1 MACLSGLVDIHFA
14 NQSQQQ
20 LGSGQLQAYTLQKRF
35 RIRVLSIIHFY
46 NLACVF
52 VRPVLPCL
60 LIILA
65 VGDMKK
71 KLWYSRPFFRVEKS
85 YNAILICSV
94 FVFVLLGFLSRN
106 YWSSLYHD
114 LMASSWEK
122 ANSILARNLNSGH
135 TYLITAVQRLNFQ

>member
-20 LGSGQLQAYTLQKRF
+20 LGSGQLQGYTLQKRF

-71 KLWYSRPFFRVEKS
+71 SCDIQGHF
-85 YNAILICSV
+85 
-94 FVFVLLGFLSRN
+94 
-106 YWSSLYHD
+106 
-114 LMASSWEK
+114 
-122 ANSILARNLNSGH
+122 SGLKKV
-135 TYLITAVQRLNFQ
+135 TMQF